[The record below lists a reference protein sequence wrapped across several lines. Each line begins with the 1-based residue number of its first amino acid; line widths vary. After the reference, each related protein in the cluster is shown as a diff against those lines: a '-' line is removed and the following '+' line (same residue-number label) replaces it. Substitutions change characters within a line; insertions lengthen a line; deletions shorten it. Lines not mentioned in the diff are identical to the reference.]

1 MRMVDDELNQH
12 DHRGRH
18 NTLHTLHDR
27 IRLQEQEA
35 GGDKRD
41 SVPQPQDSHED
52 EVEDSTK
59 KCQYYYKDSDWSI
72 FSSG

>member
-1 MRMVDDELNQH
+1 MIIEADTILSILSMTELDYKNKKLVETNVSKIQYH
-12 DHRGRH
+12 S
-18 NTLHTLHDR
+18 HT
-27 IRLQEQEA
+27 
-35 GGDKRD
+35 
-41 SVPQPQDSHED
+41 QDSHED